1 MDYQLLKV
9 IHIISSTVLFG
20 LGWGSA
26 FYKYRADQEGDLR
39 AMIFANRNVV
49 LADWIFIAPSVI
61 IQPITGVLMM
71 RIAGYRF
78 TESWIFL
85 TLGLYIL
92 AGLCWIGA
100 VYLQIRM
107 RNLTTDASRNGTPL
121 PPVYNR
127 FARIWFWLGVGGFLS
142 VVVIFFLMVFKP
154 GMRL

>member
-39 AMIFANRNVV
+39 AMIFANTNVV
-49 LADWIFIAPSVI
+49 LADWIFITPSVI

-71 RIAGYRF
+71 RMAGYRF
-78 TESWIFL
+78 TETWILL
-85 TLGLYIL
+85 TLCLYVL
-92 AGLCWIGA
+92 AGLCWIAA

-107 RNLTTDASRNGTPL
+107 RNLAYDALRKGTSL
-121 PPVYNR
+121 PPIYNH
-127 FARIWFWLGVGGFLS
+127 FARIWFWLGAGGFLS
-142 VVVIFFLMVFKP
+142 VVVIFFLMVLKP
-154 GMRL
+154 GMGL

>member
-49 LADWIFIAPSVI
+49 LADWIFITPSVI

-71 RIAGYRF
+71 WMAGYRF
-78 TESWIFL
+78 SDLWIL
-85 TLGLYIL
+85 LSLGLYIL
-92 AGLCWIGA
+92 AGLCWIAA

-107 RNLTTDASRNGTPL
+107 RNLASDALRKGTTL
-121 PPVYNR
+121 PPVYTR
-127 FARIWFWLGVGGFLS
+127 FSRIWFWLGVGGFLS